1 MFLCKFIAVN
11 QDGHVSRKNEKN
23 EQVTSQS
30 TPAHKTKTKKA
41 LVKVLAEISPRL
53 PLIFHE

>member
-30 TPAHKTKTKKA
+30 TPAHKTKAKKA
-41 LVKVLAEISPRL
+41 LVKVLAEISPSL
-53 PLIFHE
+53 PDFP